1 MPTPRTH
8 SRSNPPAAKADPPG
22 PVSILA
28 FNGCGLPRLRALVD
42 SIHLSI
48 NTPTPATP
56 RWIEGLSP
64 ERGMSHPAEIAAN
77 LTNHR
82 VALLAADPRDAIT
95 ANYRLLRVERR
106 STSCSL
112 DDLLCARPPGAGP
125 LTPES
130 RLGLRACID
139 FMSAILRAQETYADF
154 LLIHASEINADP
166 WAAAQRVAR
175 FAGLDPTP
183 EDLARAG
190 TRAGPIARAADA
202 PPAHSTILPL
212 ELSDGQRVFASGV
225 IAEHLHPALSVYKS
239 NGKRAAR
246 KAA

>member
-1 MPTPRTH
+1 MPTPRPSSTTKPPTTK
-8 SRSNPPAAKADPPG
+8 RDDANPIC
-22 PVSILA
+22 VVA

-48 NTPTPATP
+48 TTPTPQPP
-56 RWIEGLSP
+56 RWLEGLSP
-64 ERGMSHPAEIAAN
+64 ERGMSTPAQVAAD

-106 STSCSL
+106 STGCSL

-125 LTPES
+125 LTPEC

-139 FMSAILRAQETYADF
+139 FMSAILRAQESYADF

-166 WAAAQRVAR
+166 WAAAERVAR

-183 EDLARAG
+183 DDLARAG
-190 TRAGPIARAADA
+190 TRAGPMGRAADA
-202 PPAHSTILPL
+202 PPAHTTVLPL
-212 ELSDGQRVFASGV
+212 ELSEGQRIFASGV
-225 IAEHLHPALSVYKS
+225 IAEHLHPALSIYRS

-246 KAA
+246 RAA